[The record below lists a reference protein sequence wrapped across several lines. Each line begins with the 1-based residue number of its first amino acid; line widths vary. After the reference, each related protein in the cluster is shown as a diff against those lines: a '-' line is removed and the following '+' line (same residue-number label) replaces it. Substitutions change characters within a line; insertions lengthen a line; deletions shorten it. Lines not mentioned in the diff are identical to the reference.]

1 MPRADLMPRFVAPM
15 LATATALPTEEERW
29 AYEIK
34 WDGIRVIACVAGG
47 TLELRNRSGIDITTR
62 YPDLAGAAEIGDGHD
77 LLLDGEVVALDE
89 AGRPSFE
96 RLQRRMHVVD
106 PAAQRRLATT
116 VPVHLVVFD
125 VLWSAGTNLMG
136 APYVERRDHL
146 AALDLRTDG
155 WMTPVASIGASAPIL
170 AFVEQH
176 RLEGIVAKRL
186 DSTYQPGVRSSAWV
200 KQRSN
205 LGQELLVC
213 GWLDGTGTLAG
224 GLGSLVV
231 GYHDGANG
239 PIRYAGRVGSGLSRA
254 DIAFLTERLSAL
266 ARAASPIHE
275 GTPPAETHWVEPQV
289 VVEVRFS
296 EWTGSGVLRQPVFL
310 GVRDDRDPGTVVRE
324 DGGKAAP

>member
-1 MPRADLMPRFVAPM
+1 MPRADLTPGFVAPM
-15 LATATALPTEEERW
+15 LATAAALPTEEERW
-29 AYEIK
+29 AYEVK
-34 WDGIRVIACVAGG
+34 WDGIRVIARVADG

-62 YPDLAGAAEIGDGHD
+62 YPDLAGAAALGGAHE

-125 VLWSAGTNLMG
+125 LLWSDGKKLMG
-136 APYVERRDHL
+136 EPYVERRDRL
-146 AALDLRTDG
+146 AALGLGADG
-155 WMTPVASIGASAPIL
+155 WITPVASIGASAPIL
-170 AFVEQH
+170 GFVQRH

-186 DSTYQPGVRSSAWV
+186 DSTYQPGVRSSTWV
-200 KQRSN
+200 KERSN
-205 LGQELLVC
+205 LGQELVVC
-213 GWLDGTGTLAG
+213 GWIDGTGALAG

-231 GYHDGANG
+231 GYHEAPHG

-266 ARAASPIHE
+266 ARATSPISA
-275 GTPPAETHWVEPQV
+275 GSPPADTHWVEPQL

-296 EWTGSGVLRQPVFL
+296 EWTASGVLRQPVFV

-324 DGGKAAP
+324 SGGGDGT